1 MTVKCVIMQVSGKI
15 THSFY
20 CFLRERGFDLSR
32 LFELTSLEMEF
43 LKDPSQWMELDQVE
57 SFLKK
62 LVHEYSSHFIDK
74 DFLISVG
81 HSCFELNAWGEL
93 DSVLK
98 MRKTEP
104 VFSHLPLFLAYFIS
118 DEFSL
123 VSERSESGLFGFK
136 CNLSSDDYPAVTE
149 YLRAVLEALPLYT
162 GRPRTEVKWIRDY
175 IQVKWEDEESQTS
188 LFSTPSEMNIKP
200 ELLSDLRVF
209 LEKVEKEL
217 YYQRQQIGEKDKEV
231 RNLKDQL
238 LMQGIPMP
246 EDTSALLQQ
255 MEQHLLELKGMLFSK
270 EREEKEKVD
279 APLVLSN
286 LYPKIDSLFHILTQL
301 KEMIN
306 TKSGR

>member
-1 MTVKCVIMQVSGKI
+1 MRVSGKI

-20 CFLRERGFDLSR
+20 CFLRIRGFDVSR
-32 LFELTSLEMEF
+32 LFEFTSLEMEF

-57 SFLKK
+57 SFLRK

-98 MRKTEP
+98 MRKAEP
-104 VFSHLPLFLAYFIS
+104 VYSHLPLFLSYFIS
-118 DEFSL
+118 DGFSL
-123 VSERSESGLFGFK
+123 VSERNESGLFGFK
-136 CNLSSDDYPAVTE
+136 CNLSSDDYPTVTE

-162 GRPRTEVKWIRDY
+162 GKPRTEVKWIRDY
-175 IQVKWEDEESQTS
+175 IQVKWEDEDTQTS
-188 LFSTPSEMNIKP
+188 LFPSPSVMNIKP

-209 LEKVEKEL
+209 LEKIEKEL
-217 YYQRQQIGEKDKEV
+217 YYQRQQIGEKDKQI

-246 EDTSALLQQ
+246 EEASGLLQQ
-255 MEQHLLELKGMLFSK
+255 MEQHLLELKSILFSK
-270 EREEKEKVD
+270 EHEEKAE
-279 APLVLSN
+279 AETSLVVSN
-286 LYPKIDSLFHILTQL
+286 LYPKIDSLFHVLMQL
-301 KEMIN
+301 KEIMD
-306 TKSGR
+306 TKP